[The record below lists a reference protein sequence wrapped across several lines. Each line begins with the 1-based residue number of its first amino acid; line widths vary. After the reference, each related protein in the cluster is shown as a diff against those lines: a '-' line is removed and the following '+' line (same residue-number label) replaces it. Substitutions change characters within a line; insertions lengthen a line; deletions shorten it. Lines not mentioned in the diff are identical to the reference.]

1 MSLLISGDLKLAKD
15 SPATWAQGGDLQY
28 EIEVSGTRY
37 MVHEFRT
44 VGTATLN
51 VLKGGNIEYLVV
63 AGGGGGAA
71 REGCG
76 GGGAGGLLAGTTS
89 LSVGSATVS
98 GRRWRNVVAL
108 GNTNRLRRPEWK

>member
-1 MSLLISGDLKLAKD
+1 MTLLTEPTRIVLAKD

-63 AGGGGGAA
+63 AGGGGG
-71 REGCG
+71 GGSYGGSG
-76 GGGAGGLLAGTTS
+76 GGIGG
-89 LSVGSATVS
+89 S
-98 GRRWRNVVAL
+98 GIVIIRYL
-108 GNTNRLRRPEWK
+108 T